1 MASRRRNGSKS
12 QRQRRSLVAVAGAL
26 ALVVAACGGGSGGG
40 GTPSASGGGS
50 AATGNVEITMWHG
63 YGELA
68 APGEEPNTELDSLK
82 AQVDAFQAANPT
94 IKVDLTYVNS
104 DDALEKLTVALQG
117 DRAPD
122 VTYQYGTNL
131 PQLATSPKVVDL
143 TDRVAAADYNWND
156 FPAGERD
163 VFTIDGKVYGVP
175 ALVDNLAVVY
185 NKDLFAAAGRA
196 EPTPDWTWE
205 ELVADAKALTD
216 PGKSQF
222 GLEWPIDGS
231 ETEVWKFVAM
241 LWEAG
246 GDLMA
251 PDGKKTA
258 FASSQG
264 ATALAALGDLAKAK
278 ALYRNAAPD
287 SEKANQL
294 FNANK
299 IGMFITGPWNL
310 ADLPDANYGVQVM
323 PSFTG
328 GGHDTIAGPDAW
340 VVMDNGDARVEA
352 AWKLTQYLTAP
363 EQVLADSLATGH
375 LPTRSSVGR
384 MPAFAAFATSFPGV
398 DVFAANLDNVKK
410 ARPTIA
416 AYPQISQALGNA
428 VTSVVLG
435 KATPEQAL
443 ADAAQQADATL
454 AAG

>member
-1 MASRRRNGSKS
+1 
-12 QRQRRSLVAVAGAL
+12 VALAGAI
-26 ALVVAACGGGSGGG
+26 ALVVAACGGGSGG
-40 GTPSASGGGS
+40 SSSSSGGS
-50 AATGNVEITMWHG
+50 AATGNVQITMWHG

-82 AQVDAFQAANPT
+82 AQVDAFQVANPT
-94 IKVDLTYVNS
+94 IKVDMTYVNS

-131 PQLATSPKVVDL
+131 PQLATSPKIVDL
-143 TDRVAAADYNWND
+143 TDRVAASDYNWND
-156 FPAGERD
+156 FPGGERD

-185 NKDLFAAAGRA
+185 NKDLFAAAGLA
-196 EPTPDWTWE
+196 EPTPDWTWD

-231 ETEVWKFVAM
+231 ESEVWKFVAM

-246 GDLMA
+246 GDLMS
-251 PDGKKTA
+251 PDGTKTA
-258 FASSQG
+258 FASPQG

-278 ALYRNAAPD
+278 ALYLNAAPD
-287 SEKANQL
+287 SPKANQL
-294 FNANK
+294 FNGNK

-310 ADLPDANYGVQVM
+310 ADFPDAKYGVQVM
-323 PSFTG
+323 PSFPG

-375 LPTRSSVGR
+375 LPTRSSVSS
-384 MPAFAAFATSFPGV
+384 MPGFAAFATSFPGI
-398 DVFAANLDNVKK
+398 DVFATNLDNVRK

-435 KATPEQAL
+435 KASPEQAL